1 MWSYIDAIMLALD
14 EARHNPEANI
24 DTDAL
29 ATEIWAE
36 MQRENAGE

>member
-1 MWSYIDAIMLALD
+1 MYTYADAINLALD
-14 EARHNPEANI
+14 EARYTPGI

-36 MQRENAGE
+36 MQAMNRGD